1 MIDNTWRA
9 QLDRDGTMPR
19 SRRTKIA
26 RRRKPP
32 VRLTD
37 SQIRER
43 LNNLGLDG
51 AHSTQAHLDAERA
64 LVESRRGSR
73 PKRKPSVRDLLPGDY
88 D

>member
-9 QLDRDGTMPR
+9 QLDRDGTIPKT
-19 SRRTKIA
+19 RRTKIA

-64 LVESRRGSR
+64 LIEGRRSHS
-73 PKRKPSVRDLLPGDY
+73 KRKSSNHLLVGDF